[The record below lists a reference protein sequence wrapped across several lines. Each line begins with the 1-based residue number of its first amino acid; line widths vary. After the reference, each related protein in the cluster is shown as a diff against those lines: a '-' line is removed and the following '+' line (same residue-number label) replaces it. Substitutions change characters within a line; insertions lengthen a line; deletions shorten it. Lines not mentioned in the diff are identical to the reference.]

1 MSKFEKSKVM
11 PRYVAI
17 AALLTLA
24 GLAIIA
30 RAGYIMV
37 AQKDY
42 WLAVAAS
49 QKQVNNIKIEKPTR
63 GNIFSCDGQLMASS
77 IPIYKIFIDFQP
89 DKRKGMPRDTADVNR
104 LDSIWATD
112 IDSLSIGLAEIFPS
126 RTAAQFKEHLLAGK
140 NKVNKD
146 GSLGSR
152 HWPIWSRRI
161 DYNTYQEVKQL
172 PILSL
177 SAGKG
182 GFHCEE
188 YNTYRNHPFGSLAS
202 RTLGG
207 IMEVS
212 DSAYFGLELSYD
224 SLLRGT
230 EGIAH
235 KQKIR
240 NKVMTIIDT
249 PAESGADIVTT
260 IDVTMQDIVERAL
273 TEELKKPTVHGE
285 LGVAILM
292 EVQTGDI
299 KAIANLMRGEDGE
312 YYEWQN
318 HAISHVCEPG
328 SVFKVASMLVALDDG
343 VIDTSYVIH
352 TGNGIL
358 GMHGRPMKDHNWRNG
373 GYGDINAARTLEVS
387 SNIGVSYVID
397 KFYGANPE
405 KYVEGLYR
413 IGIHDSL
420 PIPLNG
426 YVPPKIR
433 MPQKD
438 KRGKSYVNWSK
449 TALPWMSIGY
459 ETQIAPI
466 NTVTL
471 YNAIANNGRMMSPRF
486 VKQVM
491 KDGKVIREI
500 PPIVMREQIAKPKTI
515 KTMQTV
521 LRHVV
526 SQGLGRK
533 AGSRSFQV
541 AGKTG
546 TAQVADEHGGYHSGT
561 TRYWLS
567 FCGYFPADNPRY
579 TCIVCI
585 KKTGLPAS
593 GGGMSGVAFHHIAEG
608 VMAQNLKVRVE
619 DARDSTS
626 ILVPEVKNGD
636 VNAAN
641 YVLSQLGI
649 TAQGEWDGMER
660 TGLPAWGKAV
670 REKNNIHVTTMKFD
684 DDQMP
689 DVSGMG
695 ASDALFLLEEQGLKV
710 RLHGRGLVRKQSIA
724 AGTPLK
730 PGMACNLY
738 LE

>member
-1 MSKFEKSKVM
+1 MSRFDKKKVM

-17 AALLTLA
+17 AVAMTLV
-24 GLAIIA
+24 GLAIIL
-30 RAGYIMV
+30 RTGYIMIV
-37 AQKDY
+37 QKDY

-49 QKQVNNIKIEKPTR
+49 QKQINNVKIEKPTR
-63 GNIFSCDGQLMASS
+63 GNIFSCDGQIMAST
-77 IPIYKIFIDFQP
+77 IPIYEMHIDFRP
-89 DKRKGMPRDTADVNR
+89 DEQKGKPRDTAVVHK
-104 LDSIWATD
+104 LDTLWMEN
-112 IDSLSIGLAEIFPS
+112 IDSLCAGLAEIFPS
-126 RTAAQFKEHLLAGK
+126 RTAMQYKEHLLEGK
-140 NKVNKD
+140 AKQ
-146 GSLGSR
+146 SR
-152 HWPIWSRRI
+152 YWPVIKGNPRV
-161 DYNTYQEVKQL
+161 DYSTYKRVKQL
-172 PILSL
+172 PIFCLSP
-177 SAGKG
+177 GKG
-182 GFHCEE
+182 GFKGDEL
-188 YNTYRNHPFGSLAS
+188 NTYRSHPFGSLAS

-207 IMEVS
+207 IQAKN
-212 DSAYFGLELSYD
+212 DSAYFGLEMAYD
-224 SLLRGT
+224 SILRGT
-230 EGIAH
+230 NGISH
-235 KQKIR
+235 MQKIR
-240 NKVMTIIDT
+240 NKTMPITDI
-249 PAESGADIVTT
+249 PAENGADIVTT
-260 IDVTMQDIVERAL
+260 IDVTMQDLVERSL
-273 TEELKKPTVHGE
+273 IEEMKKPLTHGE

-299 KAIANLMRGEDGE
+299 KAIANLMRGSDGE

-343 VIDTSYVIH
+343 VVDTSYVIH
-352 TGNGIL
+352 TGCGIQM
-358 GMHGRPMKDHNWRNG
+358 MHGRPMKDHNWRNG
-373 GYGDINAARTLEVS
+373 GYGDINVARTLEVS
-387 SNIGVSYVID
+387 SNIGVSHVID
-397 KFYGANPE
+397 KFYGNNPE

-420 PIPLNG
+420 PIPLRG
-426 YVPPKIR
+426 YVAPWIR
-433 MPQKD
+433 MPQKTANG
-438 KRGKSYVNWSK
+438 RQYVNWSK

-471 YNAIANNGRMMSPRF
+471 YNAIANNGRMMCPRF
-486 VKQVM
+486 VKQVQ
-491 KDGKVIREI
+491 KDGKVIQEF
-500 PPIVMREQIAKPKTI
+500 PPKVMREQIAKPSTI

-579 TCIVCI
+579 SCIVCI

-636 VNAAN
+636 INAAN
-641 YVLSQLGI
+641 YVLAQLGVR
-649 TAQGEWDGMER
+649 AEGQWDGMG
-660 TGLPAWGKAV
+660 GLDTPIWGKAV
-670 REKNNIHVTTMKFD
+670 REKDKVLVSQMQLSD
-684 DDQMP
+684 DKMP
-689 DVSGMG
+689 DVAGMG
-695 ASDALFLLEEQGLKV
+695 ASDALYVLEEQGLKV
-710 RLHGRGLVRKQSIA
+710 RLHGRGLVRRQSIP
-724 AGTPLK
+724 AGTALK
-730 PGMACNLY
+730 QGMSCHLY